1 MPHYKP
7 SATQVGPETEKTVY
21 SDGFFQSLDIVV
33 NALDNVAARRF
44 VDSRCV
50 ANRRPLLE
58 SGTMGGKGHV
68 QVRRSAAGHLF
79 TATCPESDP
88 QRNFAAALL
97 LLARSWCRT

>member
-1 MPHYKP
+1 MYND
-7 SATQVGPETEKTVY
+7 S
-21 SDGFFQSLDIVV
+21 FFQSLDIVV

-68 QVRRSAAGHLF
+68 QVR
-79 TATCPESDP
+79 
-88 QRNFAAALL
+88 
-97 LLARSWCRT
+97 